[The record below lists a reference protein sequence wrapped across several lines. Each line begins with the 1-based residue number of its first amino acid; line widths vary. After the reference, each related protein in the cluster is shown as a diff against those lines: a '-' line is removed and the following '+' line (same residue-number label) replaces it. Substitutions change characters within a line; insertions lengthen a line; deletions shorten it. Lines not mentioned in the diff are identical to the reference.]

1 MSKDLLR
8 FSIIGN
14 VDDGKSTLLGRLL
27 FDTGSIAD
35 DQMQA
40 IEESSKRRGE
50 DYVNLA
56 LLTDGLKAEREQGI
70 TIDVA
75 YRYFSTAKRKFIIA
89 DCPGHAQYT
98 RNMVTGTS
106 TAQASVILV
115 DARHGL
121 TKQTK
126 RHAFIASMMGV
137 KHLIVCVNKMDLVDF
152 KEQAYEKVKESM
164 SSYLSKLDIQ
174 DVQFIPMNALDGDN
188 VVNKSEKMKWYQGSS
203 LLYMLENLH
212 LASDFNHVDC
222 RFPVQRVIRPMSK
235 EFHDFR
241 GFAGRVESGVFK
253 PGDGVLLLPS
263 GIKTKVAK
271 IFFGES
277 EVEEAFYPMS
287 VIMTLTDEKDL
298 SRGDL
303 VVREN
308 NQPNSSKDLDL
319 LICWFSENELDT
331 AKKYIFLLNGKYY
344 PLKIKEVLYVLNVET
359 LHRETECIKVRQ
371 NDIARVQIK
380 TNKNIF
386 FDLYKSNK
394 NTGSIVLIDQS
405 NNTVASCII
414 R

>member
-35 DQMQA
+35 DQMEA

-75 YRYFSTAKRKFIIA
+75 YRYFSTSKRKFIIA

-121 TKQTK
+121 TEQTR
-126 RHAFIASMMGV
+126 RHTFIASMMGV

-222 RFPVQRVIRPMSK
+222 RLPVQRVIRPMSK

-253 PGDGVLLLPS
+253 PGDEVSLLPS
-263 GIKTKVAK
+263 GIRTKVAK

-277 EVEEAFYPMS
+277 EEAFYPMS

-308 NQPNSSKDLDL
+308 NQPNSSKELDL

-394 NTGSIVLIDQS
+394 NTGSIVLIDQN

>member
-35 DQMQA
+35 DQMEA

-106 TAQASVILV
+106 TAQAAVILV

-121 TKQTK
+121 TEQTR
-126 RHAFIASMMGV
+126 RHTFIASMMGV

-152 KEQAYEKVKESM
+152 SEEVYESVKESM

-188 VVNKSEKMKWYQGSS
+188 VVNKSSKMDWYQGSS

-212 LASDFNHVDC
+212 LTSDFNHRDP
-222 RFPVQRVIRPMSK
+222 RFPIQRVIRPMSK
-235 EFHDFR
+235 DHHDFR
-241 GFAGRVESGVFK
+241 GFAGRIESGVFK
-253 PGDGVLLLPS
+253 KGDEVSLLPT
-263 GIKTKVAK
+263 GNKTKIDK
-271 IFFGES
+271 IYFS
-277 EVEEAFYPMS
+277 SHEVDEAYYPMS
-287 VIMTLTDEKDL
+287 VVITLVDELDL

-308 NQPNSSKDLDL
+308 NQPNSNKSLDIL
-319 LICWFSENELDT
+319 LCWFSQSQLDMT
-331 AKKYIFLLNGKYY
+331 KKYSFVCNGKFY
-344 PLKIKEVLYVLNVET
+344 PCKIEELLYVLDIDT
-359 LHRETECIKVRQ
+359 LHRNNNLTTLKINEIGRIK
-371 NDIARVQIK
+371 IK
-380 TNKNIF
+380 TNKSLF
-386 FDLYKSNK
+386 FDPYRDNR
-394 NTGSIVLIDQS
+394 NTGSLIIVDNS
-405 NNTVASCII
+405 NDTVAAAII

>member
-35 DQMQA
+35 DQMEA

-75 YRYFSTAKRKFIIA
+75 YRYFSTSKRKFIIA

-121 TKQTK
+121 TEQTR
-126 RHAFIASMMGV
+126 RHTFIASMMGV

-152 KEQAYEKVKESM
+152 KEKVYESVKESM

-174 DVQFIPMNALDGDN
+174 DVQFIPMSALDGDN
-188 VVNKSEKMKWYQGSS
+188 VVKKSSKFDWFEGSS
-203 LLYMLENLH
+203 LLYHLENLH
-212 LASDFNHVDC
+212 LASDFNHRDP

-235 EFHDFR
+235 EHHDFR
-241 GFAGRVESGVFK
+241 GFAGRIESGVFK
-253 PGDGVLLLPS
+253 PGDEVSLLPS
-263 GIKTKVAK
+263 GNKTKIDK
-271 IFFGES
+271 IFFGS
-277 EVEEAFYPMS
+277 KKVEEAFYPMS
-287 VIMTLTDEKDL
+287 VVMTLCDEMDL

-308 NQPNSSKDLDL
+308 NQPETNKELDIL
-319 LICWFSENELDT
+319 LCWFSQSQLDPT
-331 AKKYIFLLNGKYY
+331 KKYSFVCNGKYY
-344 PLKIKEVLYVLNVET
+344 PCKISELLYVLNIET
-359 LHRETECIKVRQ
+359 LHRNNDAETVHQ
-371 NDIARVQIK
+371 NEIGRLKIK
-380 TNKNIF
+380 TNKAIY
-386 FDLYKSNK
+386 FDSYSNNR
-394 NTGSIVLIDQS
+394 NTGSLILVDS
-405 NNTVASCII
+405 NNDTVAAAII

>member
-35 DQMQA
+35 DQMEA

-75 YRYFSTAKRKFIIA
+75 YRYFSTSKRKFIIA

-106 TAQASVILV
+106 TAQACVILV

-121 TKQTK
+121 TEQTR
-126 RHAFIASMMGV
+126 RHTFIASMMGV
-137 KHLIVCVNKMDLVDF
+137 KHLIVCVNKMDLVEYSED
-152 KEQAYEKVKESM
+152 AYEPVKNSM

-174 DVQFIPMNALDGDN
+174 DVQFIPINALDGDN
-188 VVNKSEKMKWYQGSS
+188 VVNKSCKMDWYQGSS

-235 EFHDFR
+235 EHHDFR
-241 GFAGRVESGVFK
+241 GFAGRIESGVFK
-253 PGDGVLLLPS
+253 PGDEVSLLPS
-263 GIKTKVAK
+263 NNKTKIEK
-271 IFFGES
+271 IFFGS
-277 EVEEAFYPMS
+277 NEVKEAFYPMS
-287 VIMTLTDEKDL
+287 VVMTLSDEMDL

-308 NQPNSSKDLDL
+308 NQSSSGKEVDIL
-319 LICWFSENELDT
+319 LCWFSQTQLDIS
-331 AKKYIFLLNGKYY
+331 KKYNFVCNGKYY
-344 PLKIKEVLYVLNVET
+344 PCKISELLYVLNIET
-359 LHRETECIKVRQ
+359 LHRDKDSKTIKQ
-371 NDIARVQIK
+371 NEIGRLKVK
-380 TNKNIF
+380 TNKIMY
-386 FDLYKSNK
+386 FDSYKNNR
-394 NTGSIVLIDQS
+394 NTGSLILVDG
-405 NNTVASCII
+405 NNDTVAAAII